1 MASSDALSP
10 EGTALSV
17 VGSMV
22 LLGSTIATWFSVLV
36 QYPTDESRVEY
47 TIFGPAYGSLHDYTV
62 VGRVFEILIV
72 LAGAV
77 ALLAILYGS
86 VVVDR
91 MRATAHVLI
100 ASGAIAL
107 AVVLLAWF
115 TFETTD
121 PLGNA
126 IGGNVQLKAGSILA
140 GLSGAGILAGGVLIR
155 RSLPRSKGR

>member
-1 MASSDALSP
+1 MANSGAPCP
-10 EGTALSV
+10 EGAALSV

-36 QYPTDESRVEY
+36 RYPTDESRVEY
-47 TIFGPAYGSLHDYTV
+47 TIFGRAYGSLHDYTV
-62 VGRVFEILIV
+62 LGRPFEVLIV

-91 MRATAHVLI
+91 MAAVAKVLI
-100 ASGAIAL
+100 ASGALAL

-126 IGGNVQLKAGSILA
+126 TGGDVQVKAGAILA
-140 GLSGAGILAGGVLIR
+140 ALSGAGILAGGVLVR
-155 RSLPRSKGR
+155 RELSPVGR